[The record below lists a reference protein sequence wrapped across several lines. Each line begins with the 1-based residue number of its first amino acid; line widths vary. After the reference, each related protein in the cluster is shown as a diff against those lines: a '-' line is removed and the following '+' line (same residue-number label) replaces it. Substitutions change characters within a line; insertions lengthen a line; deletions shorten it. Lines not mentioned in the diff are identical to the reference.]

1 MNRDTLS
8 TTRKQPKRAEN
19 AYVFVTV
26 SCVLRVQCAG
36 SASLIFQLIR
46 YAICRSFII
55 MILIKFQS
63 GGGVAC
69 GDFSHSYPESFFMIS
84 SPRCRSRRLRYFHK
98 ELKMGRSNLSVFL
111 CQERWRGRAPN
122 SCPFSLS
129 QSLNGVKE

>member
-55 MILIKFQS
+55 MILIKFQWGFFALLS
-63 GGGVAC
+63 RKLFHRLAVAR
-69 GDFSHSYPESFFMIS
+69 GDYVTFT
-84 SPRCRSRRLRYFHK
+84 K
-98 ELKMGRSNLSVFL
+98 N
-111 CQERWRGRAPN
+111 
-122 SCPFSLS
+122 
-129 QSLNGVKE
+129 